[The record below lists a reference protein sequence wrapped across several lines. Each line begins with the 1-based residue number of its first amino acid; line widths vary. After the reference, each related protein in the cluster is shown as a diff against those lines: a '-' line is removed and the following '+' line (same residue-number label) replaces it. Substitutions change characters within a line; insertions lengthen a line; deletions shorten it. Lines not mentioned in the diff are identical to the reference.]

1 VSLQSSQFRR
11 ASFHRDRRRRIFADE
26 SLVAAPIAGESGE
39 MSSTAVERKSEHYGD
54 AEFLDHQIGLIDL
67 LVVRQLWVIGLL
79 ALLVG
84 GLIAALVYLDFW
96 TNEIWS
102 AADRPAAF
110 KLGAAGSFGAWCSC
124 ALLFIAAAMAMA
136 IHGVRRHRID
146 DYDGRYRVWI
156 WAAAGCA
163 LMSADA
169 VAGLCEAFQ
178 LTMIRLTG
186 TVLVGDGRIWSW
198 FPGLILLCVV
208 GARLAIDMW
217 QCRLS
222 TLTSFFSIV
231 CYCLCAAIGGGW
243 LSFNDGTEPAIVA
256 AAFKLG
262 ADLLLLVSLAMHA
275 RFVLLDAEG
284 LLPRRKSDSTHDNR
298 EDEPAE
304 AEEETESKPPA
315 TVAATKRVDPPQSA
329 AKPAQARTIPMTAP
343 ASPAPSSQTPVNRKL
358 TKAEKKALQQ
368 RLTNERLKREQ
379 SQQGKW

>member
-11 ASFHRDRRRRIFADE
+11 ASFHHDRRRRIFADE
-26 SLVAAPIAGESGE
+26 SLVAAPIAGEPSE
-39 MSSTAVERKSEHYGD
+39 TSSTAAERKSEHYGD

-79 ALLVG
+79 TLLVG

-96 TNEIWS
+96 TNDIWS

-110 KLGAAGSFGAWCSC
+110 KLGSAGSFGAWCSC
-124 ALLFIAAAMAMA
+124 VVLLTAAAMAMA

-186 TVLVGDGRIWSW
+186 AVLVGDGRIWSW

-208 GARLAIDMW
+208 GARLAIDIW

-222 TLTSFFSIV
+222 TLASFFSIV
-231 CYCLCAAIGGGW
+231 CYSFSAAIGGGW
-243 LSFNDGTEPAIVA
+243 LSFNDGTPPAIVA

-262 ADLLLLVSLAMHA
+262 ADLLLLLSMALHA

-284 LLPRRKSDSTHDNR
+284 LLPRRKPNTTSDNR

-304 AEEETESKPPA
+304 TEEKTEIKLSA
-315 TVAATKRVDPPQSA
+315 TAAATKRIDPPQSA
-329 AKPAQARTIPMTAP
+329 AKAAQARTIPMTAP
-343 ASPAPSSQTPVNRKL
+343 ASPSSAPQTPVNRKL

-368 RLTNERLKREQ
+368 RLMNERLKREQ